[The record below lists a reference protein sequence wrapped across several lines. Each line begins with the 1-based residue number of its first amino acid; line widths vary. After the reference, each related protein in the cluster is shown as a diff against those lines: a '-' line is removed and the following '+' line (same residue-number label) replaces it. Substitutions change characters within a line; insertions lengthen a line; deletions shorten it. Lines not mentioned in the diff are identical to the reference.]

1 MKKLSELN
9 VSFEE
14 FYRIFFEP
22 ILAKIMMTGLE
33 LKIFNHLS
41 EPVSAETVA
50 SAIYS
55 DPENTV
61 YFLNSLTAGGFVL
74 KKNALYWNTPQTDA
88 FLVEGR
94 PTYLGGFF
102 KAQSRWMETA
112 MEDMAG
118 LIKKGAPPPS
128 GESIGAEKVWAE
140 MAALTANYQR
150 AGMGQQIAKL
160 VANLPEF
167 PSFKK
172 MLDLGGGAGL
182 IGIAITA
189 EHPNMQGIIYDRHE
203 VLEVAKGYIQE
214 YEMEERVKIM
224 AGDYLSDSIGE
235 GYDFIWSGATLNFA
249 KHDIDHV
256 LKKIYDALNSGGVF
270 ISFHDGLTHEK
281 TRPETMVL
289 AWLPTAVMG
298 NDFGLDQG
306 FIADSMLRVG
316 FKSVRS
322 RTIDTPIAPM
332 DLDIGRKSK

>member
-1 MKKLSELN
+1 MKKLPELN

-22 ILAKIMMTGLE
+22 VRAKIMMTGLE
-33 LKIFNHLS
+33 LKVFNHLS

-55 DPENTV
+55 NPENTV

-74 KKNALYWNTPQTDA
+74 KKNALYWNTPQTQA

-102 KAQSRWMETA
+102 KAQSRWMEKA

-118 LIKKGAPPPS
+118 LIKKGAPPHS

-150 AGMGQQIAKL
+150 AGMGQQIARL
-160 VANLPEF
+160 VSNLPEF
-167 PSFKK
+167 ISFKK
-172 MLDLGGGAGL
+172 MLDLGSGAGL

-189 EHPNMQGIIYDRHE
+189 EHPNMVGIIYDRSE
-203 VLEVAKGYIQE
+203 VLEVAKGYIKE

-224 AGDYLSDSIGE
+224 AGDYHSDSIGA
-235 GYDFIWSGATLNFA
+235 GYDLIWSSATLNFA

-256 LKKIYDALNSGGVF
+256 LKKIYDALNPGGVF
-270 ISFHDGLTHEK
+270 MNFNDGLTHERTK
-281 TRPETMVL
+281 PETMVL
-289 AWLPTAVMG
+289 AWLPAAVMG

-322 RTIDTPIAPM
+322 RTLDTPIGQM
-332 DLDIGRKSK
+332 DLDIGRK

>member
-1 MKKLSELN
+1 MKQLPELN

-22 ILAKIMMTGLE
+22 VRAKIMMTGLE
-33 LKIFNHLS
+33 LKVFNYLS

-50 SAIYS
+50 SAICS
-55 DPENTV
+55 DPENTI

-88 FLVEGR
+88 FFVEGK

-102 KAQSRWMETA
+102 KSQSRWMETA

-128 GESIGAEKVWAE
+128 GESIDDEKVWSE
-140 MAALTANYQR
+140 MTALTANYQR
-150 AGMGQQIAKL
+150 AGMGQQIARL
-160 VANLPEF
+160 VSNLPEF
-167 PSFKK
+167 ISFTK
-172 MLDLGGGAGL
+172 MLDLGSGAGL

-189 EHPNMQGIIYDRHE
+189 EHPNMLGIIYDRPE
-203 VLEVAKGYIQE
+203 VLEVAKGYIKE

-224 AGDYLSDSIGE
+224 AGDYHSDSIGA
-235 GYDFIWSGATLNFA
+235 GYDLIWSSATLNFA

-256 LKKIYDALNSGGVF
+256 LKKIYDALNPSGVF
-270 ISFHDGLTHEK
+270 ISFHDGLTHERTK
-281 TRPETMVL
+281 PETMVL
-289 AWLPTAVMG
+289 AWLSTAVMG

-316 FKSVRS
+316 FQSVRS
-322 RTIDTPIAPM
+322 RTLNTPIGPM
-332 DLDIGRKSK
+332 DLDIGRKE

>member
-1 MKKLSELN
+1 MKKLPELN
-9 VSFEE
+9 VSFEK

-22 ILAKIMMTGLE
+22 VRAKIMMTGME

-50 SAIYS
+50 SAICS
-55 DPENTV
+55 NPENTV

-74 KKNALYWNTPQTDA
+74 KKNALYWNTPQTQA
-88 FLVEGR
+88 FFVEGR

-102 KAQSRWMETA
+102 KAQSRWMEKA

-118 LIKKGAPPPS
+118 LIKKGAPIPS
-128 GESIGAEKVWAE
+128 EESMGAEKVWAE

-150 AGMGQQIAKL
+150 AGIGQQIAKL
-160 VANLPEF
+160 VSNLPEF
-167 PSFKK
+167 ISFKK
-172 MLDLGGGAGL
+172 MLDLGSGAGL

-189 EHPNMQGIIYDRHE
+189 EHPNMLGIVYDRSE
-203 VLEVAKGYIQE
+203 VLKVAKDFIKE
-214 YEMEERVKIM
+214 YGMEERVKIM

-256 LKKIYDALNSGGVF
+256 LKKIYDALNPWGIF
-270 ISFHDGLTHEK
+270 MNFNDGLTHERTK
-281 TRPETMVL
+281 PETMVL
-289 AWLPTAVMG
+289 AWLSTAVMG

-322 RTIDTPIAPM
+322 RTIDTPIGPM
-332 DLDIGRKSK
+332 DLDIARK

>member
-1 MKKLSELN
+1 MKKLPELN

-22 ILAKIMMTGLE
+22 VRAKIMMTGLE

-50 SAIYS
+50 SAICS
-55 DPENTV
+55 NPENTV

-74 KKNALYWNTPQTDA
+74 KKNALYWNTPQTQA
-88 FLVEGR
+88 FLVEGK

-118 LIKKGAPPPS
+118 LIKKGAPPHS
-128 GESIGAEKVWAE
+128 EESLSTEKVWAE

-150 AGMGQQIAKL
+150 AGMGQQIVKL
-160 VANLPEF
+160 VSSLPEF
-167 PSFKK
+167 ISFKK
-172 MLDLGGGAGL
+172 MLDLGSGAGL
-182 IGIAITA
+182 VGIAITA
-189 EHPNMQGIIYDRHE
+189 EHPNMLGIVYDRSE
-203 VLEVAKGYIQE
+203 VLKVAKGYIKE
-214 YEMEERVKIM
+214 YEMDERVKIM

-256 LKKIYDALNSGGVF
+256 LKKIYDALNPGGVF
-270 ISFHDGLTHEK
+270 MNFNDGLTHERTK
-281 TRPETMVL
+281 PETMVL

-322 RTIDTPIAPM
+322 RTLDTPMGPM
-332 DLDIGRKSK
+332 DLDIARR

>member
-1 MKKLSELN
+1 MKKLPELN

-22 ILAKIMMTGLE
+22 VRAKIMMTGLE
-33 LKIFNHLS
+33 LKVFNHLS

-55 DPENTV
+55 NPENTV

-74 KKNALYWNTPQTDA
+74 KKNALYWNTPQTQA

-102 KAQSRWMETA
+102 KAQSRWMEKA

-118 LIKKGAPPPS
+118 LIKKGAPPHS

-150 AGMGQQIAKL
+150 AGMGQQIARL
-160 VANLPEF
+160 VSNLPEF
-167 PSFKK
+167 ISFKK
-172 MLDLGGGAGL
+172 MLDLGSGAGL

-189 EHPNMQGIIYDRHE
+189 EHPNMLGIIYDRSE
-203 VLEVAKGYIQE
+203 VLEVAKGYIKE

-224 AGDYLSDSIGE
+224 AGDYHSDSIGA
-235 GYDFIWSGATLNFA
+235 GYDLIWSSATLNFA

-256 LKKIYDALNSGGVF
+256 LKKIYDALNPGGVF
-270 ISFHDGLTHEK
+270 MNFNDGLTHERTK
-281 TRPETMVL
+281 PETMVL
-289 AWLPTAVMG
+289 PWLPTAVMG

-322 RTIDTPIAPM
+322 RTLDTPIGQM
-332 DLDIGRKSK
+332 DLDIGRK

>member
-1 MKKLSELN
+1 MKKLPELN
-9 VSFEE
+9 VSVEE

-22 ILAKIMMTGLE
+22 IRAKIMMTGLE

-50 SAIYS
+50 SAICS

-61 YFLNSLTAGGFVL
+61 YFLNSLAAGGFVL
-74 KKNALYWNTPQTDA
+74 KKNALYWNTPQTQA
-88 FLVEGR
+88 FLVERR
-94 PTYLGGFF
+94 PTYLGDFF
-102 KAQSRWMETA
+102 KAQSLWMEKA

-118 LIKKGAPPPS
+118 LIRKGSPPPS

-150 AGMGQQIAKL
+150 AGMGQQMAKL

-189 EHPNMQGIIYDRHE
+189 EHPNIVGIIYDRPE

-214 YEMEERVKIM
+214 YEMEERVQIM
-224 AGDYLSDSIGE
+224 AGDYHSDSIGE
-235 GYDFIWSGATLNFA
+235 GYDFIWSSMTLNFA

-256 LKKIYDALNSGGVF
+256 LKKIYDALNQGGVF
-270 ISFHDGLTHEK
+270 MNFNDGLTHERTK
-281 TRPETMVL
+281 PETMVL

-298 NDFGLDQG
+298 NDFGFDQG
-306 FIADSMLRVG
+306 FIADAMLRAG

-322 RTIDTPIAPM
+322 RTLKTPTGPM
-332 DLDIGRKSK
+332 DLDVARK